1 MVINVQNV
9 NHLIVNPTLNNLYV
23 SVLIINIKI
32 KQKKN
37 VNFVTLIK
45 IVLLAKHNN
54 LINASNVT
62 L

>member
-23 SVLIINIKI
+23 YVLIINIKI
-32 KQKKN
+32 KQQKN

-45 IVLLAKHNN
+45 IVLLAKLNN
-54 LINASNVT
+54 LINVSNVT